1 MEKFLFEKRILKI
14 ICLLVMVGILCVTP
28 KLEVQAAAV
37 DDSGIV
43 GETGQC
49 PDPGRVIAIEYCK

>member
-37 DDSGIV
+37 DDSMLTRNL
-43 GETGQC
+43 EFLE
-49 PDPGRVIAIEYCK
+49 A